1 MHNRPPEPEDRAADT
16 AARDLEWMGRVKRG
30 DQEALAELIQA
41 HQQRVVSTVAKMLG
55 SETEAEDVA
64 QLVFIRVWKS
74 APRYEPTAKFT
85 TWLYKITR
93 NLVLNELR
101 RRNRHST
108 LSLQSVSGE
117 DDRPQEIA
125 DRRSTSPDAS
135 LLEEELQKAIESA
148 IGALPEVQRMA
159 LILRR
164 YDELSYE
171 EIADVLELT
180 VPAVK
185 SLLFRARA
193 ELREKLRGY
202 LSD

>member
-1 MHNRPPEPEDRAADT
+1 MHNRPPESEERADET
-16 AARDLEWMGRVKRG
+16 AARDLAWMARVKRG

>member
-1 MHNRPPEPEDRAADT
+1 MHNRPPESEERADET
-16 AARDLEWMGRVKRG
+16 AARDLAWMARVKRG

-93 NLVLNELR
+93 NLVLNKLR

>member
-1 MHNRPPEPEDRAADT
+1 MA
-16 AARDLEWMGRVKRG
+16 RVKRG
-30 DQEALAELIQA
+30 DQEAFGELIRA
-41 HQQRVVSTVAKMLG
+41 HQQRVVSTVARMLG
-55 SETEAEDVA
+55 SEADAEDVA
-64 QLVFIRVWKS
+64 QQVFIRVWKS
-74 APRYEPTAKFT
+74 APRYEPTARFT
-85 TWLYKITR
+85 TWLFKITR

-108 LSLQSVSGE
+108 VSLHATSDA
-117 DDRPQEIA
+117 DDRPLEIA
-125 DRRSTSPDAS
+125 DLQVASPGAS
-135 LLEEELQKAIESA
+135 LLEGELQGAIESA
-148 IGALPEVQRMA
+148 IKELPEVQRMA

-171 EIADVLELT
+171 EIADVLDLT

-185 SLLFRARA
+185 SVLFRART